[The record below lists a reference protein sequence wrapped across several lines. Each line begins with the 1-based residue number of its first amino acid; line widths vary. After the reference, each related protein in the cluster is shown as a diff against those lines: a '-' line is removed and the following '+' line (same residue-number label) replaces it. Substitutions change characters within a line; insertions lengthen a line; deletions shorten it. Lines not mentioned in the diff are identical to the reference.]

1 MPDLD
6 ASLTL
11 LGALCFGIVI
21 GWICYRT
28 LRRNQAA
35 SGLSDIATVIGALG
49 GAAITGIWKPGT
61 GGFGSYCI
69 GLLIGF
75 FGYLIASLLLEGK
88 EGRQSV
94 AAWLGTAPPKG
105 QIVSGGGGGGGD
117 VGDATAGARKA
128 GLPRVAED

>member
-49 GAAITGIWKPGT
+49 GAAITGSGNLEREDSVVT
-61 GGFGSYCI
+61 
-69 GLLIGF
+69 
-75 FGYLIASLLLEGK
+75 ASDCSLAF
-88 EGRQSV
+88 SV
-94 AAWLGTAPPKG
+94 T
-105 QIVSGGGGGGGD
+105 
-117 VGDATAGARKA
+117 
-128 GLPRVAED
+128 

>member
-75 FGYLIASLLLEGK
+75 FGYLIVSVIVEGP
-88 EGRQSV
+88 EGRKTV
-94 AAWLGTAPPKG
+94 AAWLGTEPPKG
-105 QIVSGGGGGGGD
+105 QIISVAGGNPGGAADGD
-117 VGDATAGARKA
+117 D
-128 GLPRVAED
+128 GLPK